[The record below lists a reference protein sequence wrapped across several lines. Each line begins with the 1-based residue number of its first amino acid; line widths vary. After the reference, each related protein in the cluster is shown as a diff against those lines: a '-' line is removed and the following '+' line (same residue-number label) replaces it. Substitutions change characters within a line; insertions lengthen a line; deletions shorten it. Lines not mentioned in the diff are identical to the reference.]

1 MVQEQRGAELRRAQE
16 RLQREEQRLVQH
28 SEAAEARCAAELAQ
42 VRCGRGGGGGGC
54 CFGWCV
60 LRLVRLRRGTA
71 RHPQRL
77 SDSQSCQPR

>member
-1 MVQEQRGAELRRAQE
+1 MLRIGGAACVVQEQRGAELRRAQE

-42 VRCGRGGGGGGC
+42 VRCGRGGGGG
-54 CFGWCV
+54 FGWCV
-60 LRLVRLRRGTA
+60 LRRVRSRRGTA

-77 SDSQSCQPR
+77 SD